1 MISQNEWWCLVEVK
15 RQPSVIVAGAG
26 IGGLTLALELHA
38 AGIECVLLEAAPELT
53 ELGVGINLLPHATR
67 SLSRLGLLD
76 ALSRVA
82 VATKESIF
90 FTRHGQ
96 FIYREPAGLA
106 AGYAWPQFSIHRGD
120 LQRVLSAAV
129 RGRLGADALRLGHRV
144 TGFTQGDDAATV
156 TVEHADG
163 TRSALSGDVLVG
175 ADGVHSAVRR
185 QLHPEAGRPHYTG
198 YMMWRGTTVHPPFL
212 SGASM
217 LRAGW
222 LATGKLVAYPIRENA
237 DGNGSQLVNWLA
249 EVEGPERAQRD
260 WTRQG
265 DLDDFIGHF
274 EGWHFDW
281 LDVPALFRGAAEV
294 LEYPMV
300 DSDPLP
306 WWTSGRV
313 TLLGDAAHP
322 MVPRGSNGSAQ
333 AILDAKAL
341 ATLLASAGEAPGA
354 ALRAYDDERRAA
366 TAAVVL
372 ANRRNPPDALLRE
385 VYERTGDRPFRRLS
399 DVISDA
405 EIAALMSAYRNV
417 AGFSAE
423 QLGGGA

>member
-1 MISQNEWWCLVEVK
+1 VPAKTRNPNVV
-15 RQPSVIVAGAG
+15 VVGAG

-38 AGIECVLLEAAPELT
+38 VGVECVLLEATQELT

-67 SLSRLGLLD
+67 SLSRLGLQD

-82 VATKESIF
+82 VTTKESIF

-96 FIYREPAGLA
+96 FVYREPAGLA
-106 AGYAWPQFSIHRGD
+106 AGYAWPQFSVHRGD
-120 LQRVLSAAV
+120 LQRVLRDAV
-129 RGRLGADALRLGHRV
+129 SDRLGAGVIRLGHRV
-144 TGFTQGDDAATV
+144 VGCTQDDDAATV

-163 TRSALSGDVLVG
+163 TRSRVAGDVVVG
-175 ADGVHSAVRR
+175 ADGVHSALRR
-185 QLHPEAGRPHYTG
+185 QLHPAAGRPHYTG
-198 YMMWRGTTVHPPFL
+198 HMMWRGTTVRPPFL

-217 LRAGW
+217 VRAGW

-237 DGNGSQLVNWLA
+237 DGDGSQLVNWLA
-249 EVEGPERAQRD
+249 EVEGPQRAPRD
-260 WTRQG
+260 WTRRG
-265 DLDDFIGHF
+265 DLGDFIGRF
-274 EGWHFDW
+274 EDWHFDW
-281 LDVPALFRGAAEV
+281 LDVPALFRGAEEV

-306 WWTSGRV
+306 WWTRGRV

-333 AILDAKAL
+333 AILDARAL
-341 ATLLASAGEAPGA
+341 ATLLAGAGNSPEA
-354 ALRAYDDERRAA
+354 ALHAYDEERREA

-372 ANRRNPPDALLRE
+372 ANRRNPPDAILRE
-385 VYERTGDRPFRRLS
+385 VYERTGDQPFGRLS

-405 EIAALMSAYRNV
+405 EIAAMMSAYRDV
-417 AGFSAE
+417 TGISAGHLDAR
-423 QLGGGA
+423 

>member
-1 MISQNEWWCLVEVK
+1 VK
-15 RQPSVIVAGAG
+15 GTPSVVIAGAG

-38 AGIECVLLEAAPELT
+38 AGLECVLLEAAPELA

-67 SLSRLGLLD
+67 SLFRLGLRA
-76 ALSRVA
+76 ALSEVA
-82 VATKESIF
+82 VTTKESIF

-106 AGYAWPQFSIHRGD
+106 AGYPWPQFSIHRGD
-120 LQRVLSAAV
+120 LQRVLAAAV
-129 RGRLGADALRLGHRV
+129 RDRLGGDIIRLGHQV
-144 TGFTQGDDAATV
+144 TGFTQDADAATV

-222 LATGKLVAYPIRENA
+222 LATGKLVAYPIRENV

-260 WTRQG
+260 WTRRG
-265 DLDDFIGHF
+265 DLEDFIGHF
-274 EGWHFDW
+274 ESWQFGW
-281 LDVPALFRGAAEV
+281 LDVPALFRGAREV
-294 LEYPMV
+294 LEYPMA

-306 WWTSGRV
+306 WWSSGRV

-341 ATLLASAGEAPGA
+341 ATLLAGAGDAPEA

-366 TAAVVL
+366 TAQVVL
-372 ANRRNPPDALLRE
+372 TNRRDPPDALLRE
-385 VYERTGDRPFRRLS
+385 VYERTGDRPFDRLS
-399 DVISDA
+399 DVISGA
-405 EIAALMSAYRNV
+405 EIDAMMSAYRNV
-417 AGFSAE
+417 AGFSAA
-423 QLGGGA
+423 QLGMP

>member
-1 MISQNEWWCLVEVK
+1 MPAKSRKPN
-15 RQPSVIVAGAG
+15 VIIVGAG

-38 AGIECVLLEAAPELT
+38 VGVECVLLEAAPELT

-67 SLSRLGLLD
+67 SLSRLGLQD
-76 ALSRVA
+76 ALARVA
-82 VATKESIF
+82 VTTKESIF

-106 AGYAWPQFSIHRGD
+106 AGHAWPQFSIHRGD
-120 LQRVLSAAV
+120 LQRVLGDAV
-129 RGRLGADALRLGHRV
+129 RDRLGGDVICLAHRV
-144 TGFTQGDDAATV
+144 VSFTQDSDAATV

-163 TRSALSGDVLVG
+163 TRSLVTGDVLVG
-175 ADGVHSAVRR
+175 ADGVHSVLRR

-198 YMMWRGTTVHPPFL
+198 YMMWRGTTIHPPFL

-222 LATGKLVAYPIRENA
+222 LATGKLVAYPIRANV
-237 DGNGSQLVNWLA
+237 DGSGSQLVNWLA

-260 WTRQG
+260 WTRRG
-265 DLDDFIGHF
+265 ELSDFIGHY
-274 EGWHFDW
+274 EDWHFDW
-281 LDVPALFRGAAEV
+281 LDVPALFRGAQEV
-294 LEYPMV
+294 FEYPMA
-300 DSDPLP
+300 DADPLP
-306 WWTSGRV
+306 WWTLGRV

-341 ATLLASAGEAPGA
+341 AALLAGAGDSPEA
-354 ALRAYDDERRAA
+354 ALRAYDGQRREV
-366 TAAVVL
+366 TAQVVL
-372 ANRRNPPDALLRE
+372 TNRRNPPDALLRE
-385 VYERTGDRPFRRLS
+385 VYERTGDQPFERLS

-405 EIAALMSAYRNV
+405 EIATMMSAYRKV
-417 AGFSAE
+417 AGFSTE
-423 QLGGGA
+423 HLGTH

>member
-1 MISQNEWWCLVEVK
+1 MPVK
-15 RQPSVIVAGAG
+15 STNPNVIIAGAG
-26 IGGLTLALELHA
+26 VGGLTLALELHA
-38 AGIECVLLEAAPELT
+38 AGMRCVLLEAAPELT

-67 SLSRLGLLD
+67 SLSRLGLQD
-76 ALSRVA
+76 ALASVA
-82 VATKESIF
+82 ITTKESVF

-106 AGYAWPQFSIHRGD
+106 AGYAWPQFSVHRHD
-120 LQRVLSAAV
+120 LQRVLSGAV
-129 RGRLGADALRLGHRV
+129 RDRLGADAVRLDHRV
-144 TGFTQGDDAATV
+144 SGFTQHDAGATV
-156 TVEHADG
+156 TVEHSDG
-163 TRSALSGDVLVG
+163 TRSRVTGDVLVG
-175 ADGVHSAVRR
+175 ADGVHSALRG
-185 QLHPEAGRPHYTG
+185 QLHPETGRSRYTG

-222 LATGKLVAYPIRENA
+222 LATGKLVAYPIRENV
-237 DGNGSQLVNWLA
+237 DGHGSQLVNWVA

-260 WTRQG
+260 WTRRG
-265 DLDDFIGHF
+265 DLADFIGPF
-274 EGWHFDW
+274 EDWHFDW
-281 LDVPALFRGAAEV
+281 LDVPALFRGAREI

-306 WWTSGRV
+306 WWTRGRV

-341 ATLLASAGEAPGA
+341 AALLAGA
-354 ALRAYDDERRAA
+354 RDSPETALRAYDDERRGA
-366 TAAVVL
+366 TARVVL
-372 ANRRNPPDALLRE
+372 ANRRNPPDAILRE
-385 VYERTGDRPFRRLS
+385 VYERTRDRPFERLS

-405 EIAALMSAYRNV
+405 EIAAMMSAYRNV
-417 AGFSAE
+417 AGFDAG
-423 QLGGGA
+423 QLGTHL